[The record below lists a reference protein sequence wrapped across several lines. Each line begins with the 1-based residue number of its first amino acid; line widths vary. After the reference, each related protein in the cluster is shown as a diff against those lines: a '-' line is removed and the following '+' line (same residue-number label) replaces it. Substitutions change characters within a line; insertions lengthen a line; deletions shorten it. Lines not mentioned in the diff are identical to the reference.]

1 MEELNVKSSYGTYQS
16 LNVIW
21 KIDYD
26 VKIS

>member
-1 MEELNVKSSYGTYQS
+1 MEELNVKSSYNTYQS